1 MYMYMYVWNFHSHV
15 YKNFMSSFLLTFIS
29 AQIIQKLYLVCT
41 IRTSENP
48 SVVYDFFSLQIQDY
62 RV

>member
-1 MYMYMYVWNFHSHV
+1 MYMYMYVWNFNSHV
-15 YKNFMSSFLLTFIS
+15 YKNFMSSFLWTFIS
-29 AQIIQKLYLVCT
+29 VQIIQKLYLVCT
-41 IRTSENP
+41 IRTSENL